1 MDDKLSRFNIEAEYN
16 NGILLYNALTNKLL
30 PINFQ
35 DYAVIETLM
44 EHLPEFRKRYPML
57 YQSFLESGFIVSSDF
72 DELAFIKLQNKKKI
86 FINNDYKITINSTLD
101 CNLNC
106 WYCSVST
113 AGVIRTKER
122 MSDEIIES
130 LNKHIAYLITK
141 KKANTLTLDW
151 FGGEPLM
158 YFDEV
163 ISRVSEFSQKMI
175 SEHPVGFSQQ
185 ITTNGTLLTEER
197 IRMMKDYHFTSF
209 QITLD
214 GNEVR
219 HDRIRHYADNKG
231 TYKDIVNNI
240 NLLCSIIPNV
250 RVCLRINYDMQTLK
264 NIKDIIRDFS
274 EDSKKKIQVDFQRVW
289 QVKCTDEMRQLLQE
303 AKEEF
308 KAAGFYSDF
317 WAYRPLSFKCCYADS
332 YNYYVIH
339 YNGKVF
345 KCTARNYSDELVVGT
360 LQPSGMIEWNEG
372 ILGKMYKKATFEH
385 EACEKCKMLPLCM
398 GPCIQKNYEMLRD
411 NKPFQCLYQNVE
423 YSLSAY
429 VIDLAKQRKLIE
441 S

>member
-1 MDDKLSRFNIEAEYN
+1 MDDKLSKFNIEVEHCSCV
-16 NGILLYNALTNKLL
+16 LLYNALTNKLL
-30 PINFQ
+30 PISFQ

-44 EHLPEFRKRYPML
+44 EHLPEFRKRYPKL
-57 YQSFLESGFIVSSDF
+57 YQSFRDSGFIISSDF

-86 FINNDYKITINSTLD
+86 FANNDYKITINPTLD

-113 AGVIRTKER
+113 SGAVRTKER
-122 MSDEIIES
+122 MSDETIES
-130 LNKHIAYLITK
+130 LNKHISYLITK
-141 KKANTLTLDW
+141 KKVETLMLDW

-163 ISRVSEFSQKMI
+163 IARVSEFSQKMV
-175 SEHPVGFSQQ
+175 SEHSVGFAQQ
-185 ITTNGTLLTEER
+185 ITTNGTLLNEER
-197 IRMMKDYHFTSF
+197 IRMMKDYRFIFF

-214 GNEVR
+214 GNELR
-219 HDRIRHYADNKG
+219 HNQIRHYADKKG
-231 TYKDIVNNI
+231 SYKDIIHNI
-240 NLLCSIIPNV
+240 NLLCSMMPEV
-250 RVCLRINYDMQTLK
+250 HVCLRINYDMQTLK
-264 NIKDIIRDFS
+264 NIRDIIRDLS
-274 EDSKKKIQVDFQRVW
+274 EESRKNIVVDFQRVW

-317 WAYRPLSFKCCYADS
+317 WAYRPLSFKCCYADN
-332 YNYYVIH
+332 YNYYAIN

-345 KCTARNYSDELVVGT
+345 KCTARDYSDKLVIGN
-360 LQPSGMIEWNEG
+360 LQPSGMIDWNEG
-372 ILGKMYKKATFEH
+372 LLGKMYKKATFEH
-385 EACEKCKMLPLCM
+385 EECEKCKMLPLCM

-411 NKPFQCLYQNVE
+411 NKPFQCLYKNVE

-429 VIDLAKQRKLIE
+429 ITDLAKQRKLIE
-441 S
+441 

>member
-1 MDDKLSRFNIEAEYN
+1 MDDKLSKFNIEVEHSSCV
-16 NGILLYNALTNKLL
+16 LLYNSLTNKLL
-30 PINFQ
+30 PISFQ

-44 EHLPEFRKRYPML
+44 EHLPEFRKRYPEL
-57 YQSFLESGFIVSSDF
+57 YQSFRDSGFIISSDF

-86 FINNDYKITINSTLD
+86 FVNNDYKITINPTLD

-113 AGVIRTKER
+113 SGAVRTKER
-122 MSDEIIES
+122 MSDETIES
-130 LNKHIAYLITK
+130 LNKHISYLITK
-141 KKANTLTLDW
+141 KKVETLMLDW

-163 ISRVSEFSQKMI
+163 IARVSEFSQKMV
-175 SEHPVGFSQQ
+175 SEHSVGFAQQ
-185 ITTNGTLLTEER
+185 ITTNGTLLNEER
-197 IRMMKDYHFTSF
+197 IRMMKDYRFIFF

-214 GNEVR
+214 GNELR
-219 HDRIRHYADNKG
+219 HNQIRHYADKKG
-231 TYKDIVNNI
+231 SYKDIIHNI
-240 NLLCSIIPNV
+240 NLLCSMMPEV

-264 NIKDIIRDFS
+264 NIRDIIRDLS
-274 EDSKKKIQVDFQRVW
+274 EESRKNIVVDFQRVW

-317 WAYRPLSFKCCYADS
+317 WAYRPLSFKCCYADN
-332 YNYYVIH
+332 YNYYAIN

-345 KCTARNYSDELVVGT
+345 KCTARDYSDKLVIGN
-360 LQPSGMIEWNEG
+360 LQPSGMIDWNEG
-372 ILGKMYKKATFEH
+372 LLGKMYKKATFEH
-385 EACEKCKMLPLCM
+385 EECEKCKMLPLCM

-411 NKPFQCLYQNVE
+411 NKPFQCLYKNVE

-429 VIDLAKQRKLIE
+429 ITDLAKQRKLIE
-441 S
+441 

>member
-1 MDDKLSRFNIEAEYN
+1 MDDKLSKFNIEVEHCSCV
-16 NGILLYNALTNKLL
+16 LLYNALTNKLL
-30 PINFQ
+30 PISFQ

-44 EHLPEFRKRYPML
+44 EHLPEFRKRYPKL
-57 YQSFLESGFIVSSDF
+57 YQSFRDSGFIISSDF

-86 FINNDYKITINSTLD
+86 FANNDYKITINPTLD

-113 AGVIRTKER
+113 SGAVRTKER
-122 MSDEIIES
+122 MSDETIES
-130 LNKHIAYLITK
+130 LNKHISYLITK
-141 KKANTLTLDW
+141 KKVETLMLDW

-163 ISRVSEFSQKMI
+163 IARVSEFSQKMV
-175 SEHPVGFSQQ
+175 SEHSVGFAQQ
-185 ITTNGTLLTEER
+185 ITTNGTLLNEER
-197 IRMMKDYHFTSF
+197 IRMMKDYRFIFF

-214 GNEVR
+214 GNELR
-219 HDRIRHYADNKG
+219 HNQIRHYADKKG
-231 TYKDIVNNI
+231 SYKDIIHNI
-240 NLLCSIIPNV
+240 NLLCSMMPEV
-250 RVCLRINYDMQTLK
+250 HVCLRINYDMQTLK
-264 NIKDIIRDFS
+264 NIRDIIRDLS
-274 EDSKKKIQVDFQRVW
+274 EESRKNIVVDFQRVW

-317 WAYRPLSFKCCYADS
+317 WAYRPLSFKCCYADN
-332 YNYYVIH
+332 YNYYAIN

-345 KCTARNYSDELVVGT
+345 KCTARDYSDKLVIGN
-360 LQPSGMIEWNEG
+360 LQPSGMIYWNEG
-372 ILGKMYKKATFEH
+372 LLGKMYKKATFEH
-385 EACEKCKMLPLCM
+385 EECEKCKMLPLCM

-411 NKPFQCLYQNVE
+411 NKPFQCLYQNIE

-429 VIDLAKQRKLIE
+429 ITDLAKQRKLIE
-441 S
+441 

>member
-1 MDDKLSRFNIEAEYN
+1 MDDKLSKFNIEVEHCSCV
-16 NGILLYNALTNKLL
+16 LLYNALTNKLL
-30 PINFQ
+30 PISFQ

-44 EHLPEFRKRYPML
+44 EHLPEFRKRYPKL
-57 YQSFLESGFIVSSDF
+57 YQSFRDSGFIISSDF

-86 FINNDYKITINSTLD
+86 FANNDYKITINPTLD

-113 AGVIRTKER
+113 SGAVRTKER
-122 MSDEIIES
+122 MSDETIES
-130 LNKHIAYLITK
+130 LNKHISYLITK
-141 KKANTLTLDW
+141 KKVETLMLDW

-163 ISRVSEFSQKMI
+163 IARVSEFSQKMV
-175 SEHPVGFSQQ
+175 SEHSVGFAQQ
-185 ITTNGTLLTEER
+185 ITTNGTLLNEER
-197 IRMMKDYHFTSF
+197 IRMMKDYRFIFF

-214 GNEVR
+214 GNELR
-219 HDRIRHYADNKG
+219 HNQIRHYADKKG
-231 TYKDIVNNI
+231 SYKDIIHNI
-240 NLLCSIIPNV
+240 NLLCSMMPEV
-250 RVCLRINYDMQTLK
+250 HVCLRINYDMQTLK
-264 NIKDIIRDFS
+264 NIRDIIRDLS
-274 EDSKKKIQVDFQRVW
+274 EESRKNIVVDFQRVW

-317 WAYRPLSFKCCYADS
+317 WAYRPLSFKCCYADN
-332 YNYYVIH
+332 YNYYAIN

-345 KCTARNYSDELVVGT
+345 KCTARDYSDKLVIGN
-360 LQPSGMIEWNEG
+360 LQPSGMIDWNEG
-372 ILGKMYKKATFEH
+372 LLGKMYKKATFEH
-385 EACEKCKMLPLCM
+385 EECEKCKMLPLCM

-411 NKPFQCLYQNVE
+411 NKPFQCLYQNIE

-429 VIDLAKQRKLIE
+429 ITDLAKQGKLIE
-441 S
+441 

>member
-1 MDDKLSRFNIEAEYN
+1 MDDKLSKFNIEVEYN
-16 NGILLYNALTNKLL
+16 NGILFYNALTNKLV

-44 EHLPEFRKRYPML
+44 EHLPEFQNRYPML
-57 YQSFLESGFIVSSDF
+57 YQSFRESGFIVSSDF
-72 DELAFIKLQNKKKI
+72 DELAFIKLQNKKRI
-86 FINNDYKITINSTLD
+86 FLNNDYKITINPTLD

-113 AGVIRTKER
+113 SGVIRTKER

-130 LNKHIAYLITK
+130 LNKHIAYLITT
-141 KKANTLTLDW
+141 KKAGTLMLDW

-158 YFDEV
+158 FFDEV
-163 ISRVSEFSQKMI
+163 ITKVSEFSQKI
-175 SEHPVGFSQQ
+175 ILEKPIGFAQQ
-185 ITTNGTLLTEER
+185 ITTNGTLLNKER
-197 IRMMKDYHFTSF
+197 IRMMKDYHFVFF

-214 GNEVR
+214 GNEFR
-219 HDRIRHYADNKG
+219 HNQIRHYADKKG

-240 NLLCSIIPNV
+240 NLLCSMIPDV

-274 EDSKKKIQVDFQRVW
+274 EDSKKRIQIDFQRVW
-289 QVKCTDEMRQLLQE
+289 QVECTDEMRKLLQE

-308 KAAGFYSDF
+308 KSAGFYSEF
-317 WAYRPLSFKCCYADS
+317 WAYRPLSFKCCYADN

-345 KCTARNYSDELVVGT
+345 KCTARDYSDKLVVGM
-360 LQPSGMIEWNEG
+360 LEPSGMIDWNED
-372 ILGKMYKKATFEH
+372 ILGKMYKHATFEH

-411 NKPFQCLYQNVE
+411 NKPFQCLCQNVE

-429 VIDLAKQRKLIE
+429 IIDLAMQRKLIE
-441 S
+441 

>member
-1 MDDKLSRFNIEAEYN
+1 MDDKLSKFNIEVEHCSCV
-16 NGILLYNALTNKLL
+16 LLYNALTNKLL
-30 PINFQ
+30 PISFQ

-44 EHLPEFRKRYPML
+44 EHLPEFRKRYPKL
-57 YQSFLESGFIVSSDF
+57 YQSFRDSGFIISSDF

-86 FINNDYKITINSTLD
+86 FANNDYKITINPTLD

-113 AGVIRTKER
+113 SGAVRTKER
-122 MSDEIIES
+122 MSDETIES
-130 LNKHIAYLITK
+130 LNKHISYLITK
-141 KKANTLTLDW
+141 KKVETLMLDW

-163 ISRVSEFSQKMI
+163 IARVSEFSQKMV
-175 SEHPVGFSQQ
+175 SEHSVGFAQQ
-185 ITTNGTLLTEER
+185 ITTNGTLLNEER
-197 IRMMKDYHFTSF
+197 IRMMKDYRFIFF

-214 GNEVR
+214 GNELR
-219 HDRIRHYADNKG
+219 HNQIRHYADKKG
-231 TYKDIVNNI
+231 SYKDIIHNI
-240 NLLCSIIPNV
+240 NLLCSMMPEV
-250 RVCLRINYDMQTLK
+250 HVCLRINYDMQTLK
-264 NIKDIIRDFS
+264 NIRDIIRDLS
-274 EDSKKKIQVDFQRVW
+274 EESRKNIVVDFQRVW

-317 WAYRPLSFKCCYADS
+317 WASRPLSFKCCYADN
-332 YNYYVIH
+332 YNYYAIN

-345 KCTARNYSDELVVGT
+345 KCTARDYSDKLVIGN
-360 LQPSGMIEWNEG
+360 LQPSGMIDWNEG
-372 ILGKMYKKATFEH
+372 LLGKMYKKATFEH
-385 EACEKCKMLPLCM
+385 EECEKCKMLPLCM

-411 NKPFQCLYQNVE
+411 NKPFQCLYQNIE

-429 VIDLAKQRKLIE
+429 ITDLAKQRKLIE
-441 S
+441 